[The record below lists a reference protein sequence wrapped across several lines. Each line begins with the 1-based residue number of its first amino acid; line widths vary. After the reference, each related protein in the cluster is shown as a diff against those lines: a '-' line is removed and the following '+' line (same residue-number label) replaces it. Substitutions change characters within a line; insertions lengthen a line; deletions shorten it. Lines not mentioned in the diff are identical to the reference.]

1 MELSKIL
8 VPIGG
13 GRVDEAVVKLA
24 CDLARKQKGKVRV
37 VYVIRV
43 QRTLPLEA
51 EVESEVKQA
60 DELLAHAELL
70 AQDQGYE
77 VDTDLLQAREIGP
90 AIVDEA
96 VERNVDIIMMGIGY
110 KKRFGE
116 FSLGNVVP
124 YVLKNAPCPVLLLRE
139 SIAEEEKP

>member
-1 MELSKIL
+1 MEFSRIL
-8 VPIGG
+8 VPVSG
-13 GRVDEAVVKLA
+13 GRVDDEVIKLA
-24 CDLARKQKGKVRV
+24 CDLTRKQKGKVRV
-37 VYVIRV
+37 VYVIQV

-51 EVESEVKQA
+51 EMESEVKRG

-70 AQDQGYE
+70 AQDQGCQ
-77 VDTDLLQAREIGP
+77 VDTEWLQAREIGP

-96 VERNVDIIMMGIGY
+96 VEGGMDIIMMGMSY

-116 FSLGNVVP
+116 FSLGSVVP

-139 SIAEEEKP
+139 SIY